1 MWPGFDFQTRC
12 HMWVEFVGSLLF
24 FANLTSTIQLSKMV
38 IKINHH
44 GCSLLQL
51 ILHCISSDSLWLC
64 NLLGSENSPDRDLK
78 YSDSTNEQKSNQC
91 EGVPDDKKKKK
102 TMWHYETK

>member
-1 MWPGFDFQTRC
+1 MAIP
-12 HMWVEFVGSLLF
+12 
-24 FANLTSTIQLSKMV
+24 IQLNKMV
-38 IKINHH
+38 MKINHH

-64 NLLGSENSPDRDLK
+64 NLLGSENSLDRDLK

-91 EGVPDDKKKKK
+91 EGLPEDKKKY
-102 TMWHYETK
+102 HVAL